1 MKYTLKVRET
11 PAAAEM
17 VEIEKSVMNMYGH
30 DWMTTT
36 TTMDVGPP
44 SSPACCTRSTTTR
57 PLKTLQLFPITFADL
72 KADQDHHEEGEEE
85 ESESTPSNPTD

>member
-1 MKYTLKVRET
+1 MLKVRET

-17 VEIEKSVMNMYGH
+17 VEMVEMEKSVMNMYGH

-36 TTMDVGPP
+36 DVGPP

-57 PLKTLQLFPITFADL
+57 PLKTLQLFPITSADL
-72 KADQDHHEEGEEE
+72 KAEDHHEEGEEE

>member
-17 VEIEKSVMNMYGH
+17 VEMEKSVMNMYGH
-30 DWMTTT
+30 DWMT

-57 PLKTLQLFPITFADL
+57 PLKTLQLFPITSADL
-72 KADQDHHEEGEEE
+72 KAEDHHEEE